1 MERRISI
8 GDALAAFHQDRAIS
22 CAPST
27 VALQRRILRPLEGSE
42 RPVLAYDGILCRELL
57 LAKSHVQPN
66 TRMTA
71 WVALSAFGRWLAEQQ
86 FLPANPME
94 GVPKPRVTESP
105 HRYLTPEEI
114 RRLFAVLGQG
124 KRDTETRLI
133 LWLLLEGLR
142 ASELCNLRWQ
152 DVRSDRI
159 VIAFAKGGKVRA
171 IPLRPAM
178 SALLEARRQSPLE
191 TRHAPQASSET
202 REPHTRNTSPAQS
215 PHSHEARHMVYG
227 SGDRPLPSTKINTGR
242 IFAFSS
248 DALRHRI
255 ALLGRRAGIPGV
267 HCHLFRHSMASLS
280 LLAGMNPEHLRAVGG
295 WSAKSEVW
303 ERYVRSVREDAA
315 IKAALELDLSGRI
328 FGE

>member
-1 MERRISI
+1 MERRISL

-27 VALQRRILRPLEGSE
+27 VTLQKRILRPLEGSE
-42 RPVLAYDGILCRELL
+42 RPVVAYDGILCRELL

-66 TRMTA
+66 TRMTCF
-71 WVALSAFGRWLAEQQ
+71 VALSAFGRWLAEQQ

-94 GVPKPRVTESP
+94 GVPKPRVTEERP

-142 ASELCNLRWQ
+142 ASELCAIRWA
-152 DVRSDRI
+152 DIRADRI
-159 VIAFAKGGKVRA
+159 VVRGKGGKVRA
-171 IPLRPAM
+171 VPLRKQVNE
-178 SALLEARRQSPLE
+178 LLGQRLNL
-191 TRHAPQASSET
+191 H
-202 REPHTRNTSPAQS
+202 H
-215 PHSHEARHMVYG
+215 
-227 SGDRPLPSTKINTGR
+227 GR

-255 ALLGRRAGIPGV
+255 ALLGRRAGILGV

-280 LLAGMNPEHLRAVGG
+280 LLAGMNPEHLRALGG
-295 WSAKSEVW
+295 WSARSEVW
-303 ERYVRSVREDAA
+303 ERYVKSVREDAA